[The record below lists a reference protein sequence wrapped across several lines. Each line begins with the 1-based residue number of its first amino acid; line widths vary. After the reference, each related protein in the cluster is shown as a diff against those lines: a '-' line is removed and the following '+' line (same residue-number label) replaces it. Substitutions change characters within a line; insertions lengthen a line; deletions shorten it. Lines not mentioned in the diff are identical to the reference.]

1 VSALKLML
9 DDNAYGLSRRRV
21 TVSTS
26 GIVPAMDRLRDACPT
41 ALAVSLH
48 VQRRPARQAG
58 ADQPEIPLRELMAAC
73 RRYLE
78 ERRATS
84 SPSSTSCSTESTIPM
99 PMPAN

>member
-1 VSALKLML
+1 ML

-48 VQRRPARQAG
+48 ASNDALRDKLVPINQKY
-58 ADQPEIPLRELMAAC
+58 PLRELMAAC
-73 RRYLE
+73 RVTSSAP
-78 ERRATS
+78 RATS
-84 SPSSTSCSTESTIPM
+84 SPSSTSCSTG
-99 PMPAN
+99 